1 MFVSASYSPYKRFN
15 MIDFYSLAS
24 IAITFFIAAVSPGPA
39 TLSNSVVAMNQG
51 RKAGFIYGS
60 GLACGLA
67 FWGLIAASGMG
78 VVLQSS
84 VYLLSL
90 LKILGGIYLLWL
102 AFLSARTAWHP
113 SPENTITTTKK
124 NWFLQGLLLNL
135 SNPKAVLAWMAAL
148 SVGLN
153 PNTDFYSIA
162 LATSICMVTGLL
174 VYVLYSILFS
184 ISGIMHAYRRFRRWI
199 EGATAGFFTFAGIG
213 LIRSS
218 LIEQS

>member
-1 MFVSASYSPYKRFN
+1 
-15 MIDFYSLAS
+15 MIDWFSLSS
-24 IAITFFIAAVSPGPA
+24 ITVTFFMVAVSPGPA
-39 TLSNSVVAMNQG
+39 TLSNAVVAMHRG
-51 RKAGFIYGS
+51 RKTGLIYGA

-84 VYLLSL
+84 AYLLSF
-90 LKILGGIYLLWL
+90 LKVLGGLYLLWL
-102 AFLSARTAWHP
+102 AFLSARSASRP
-113 SPENTITTTKK
+113 SLEKSVSSKNK

-153 PNTDFYSIA
+153 SKAEIYSIA
-162 LATSICMVTGLL
+162 LATSICMVAGLL

-184 ISGIMHAYRRFRRWI
+184 IGGIMYTYRRFRRWI
-199 EGATAGFFTFAGIG
+199 DGVVAGLFALAGIG

-218 LIEQS
+218 FTEQT